1 MKFLNPSSDFDSSL
15 CRKERQGG
23 ILHALLKMGTNFAG
37 NFPPGVHAHL
47 RLRIDFAMRMNFA

>member
-1 MKFLNPSSDFDSSL
+1 MEFLNPSSGFDSTL

-37 NFPPGVHAHL
+37 NFPTGAHAHL
-47 RLRIDFAMRMNFA
+47 RVRTDFAVGTNLA